1 METILLMI
9 NVPWFKYQVYKLTE
23 ERCQW
28 LNLSTFEVCIYFYYL
43 LIILHVNYIQ
53 LLIVAI
59 QEYVCP
65 LLLLSEIYLL
75 LAFKHMYCN

>member
-9 NVPWFKYQVYKLTE
+9 DVPWFKYQVYKLTE

-43 LIILHVNYIQ
+43 LIILHVNYI
-53 LLIVAI
+53 
-59 QEYVCP
+59 
-65 LLLLSEIYLL
+65 
-75 LAFKHMYCN
+75 